1 MSKPN
6 CDKPNRRAILQLVP
20 SVTLASAAA
29 AASAASGCAAL
40 AGEETIEAYV
50 MVYPSESGSFWGWTE
65 YNMDDVSEDQAAS
78 LERVLLRV
86 PESVGNLRFVTSLL
100 AEAVT
105 PTARTEVARGGDF
118 PPDDTMAPL
127 EIIYE
132 GDLQPLIDRDNQ
144 KIRIEWSGTMDT
156 SYPIPEEG
164 IRVDALIVIE
174 VL

>member
-1 MSKPN
+1 MSKTAS
-6 CDKPNRRAILQLVP
+6 DKPNRRAILQLVP

-29 AASAASGCAAL
+29 ATSGCAAL
-40 AGEETIEAYV
+40 LGEETIEAYV
-50 MVYPSESGSFWGWTE
+50 MVYPSDSGTFWGWTE
-65 YNMDDVSEDQAAS
+65 YNMDDVPEDQGAT

-86 PESVGNLRFVTSLL
+86 PENVGDLRFVTSLL

-118 PPDDTMAPL
+118 PANDTMAPL
-127 EIIYE
+127 EITYD